1 MKNYLIGIGFL
12 LAAFYLLWQQGEVAR
27 ERSVEEGLW
36 DENQPPEETQSLQQ
50 DQPSEE
56 LTIEDPKPHAD
67 NRGED
72 AFEVLEKARRA
83 AFSRHGQ

>member
-50 DQPSEE
+50 DQPGEE
-56 LTIEDPKPHAD
+56 LTIEDPAPC
-67 NRGED
+67 G
-72 AFEVLEKARRA
+72 
-83 AFSRHGQ
+83 